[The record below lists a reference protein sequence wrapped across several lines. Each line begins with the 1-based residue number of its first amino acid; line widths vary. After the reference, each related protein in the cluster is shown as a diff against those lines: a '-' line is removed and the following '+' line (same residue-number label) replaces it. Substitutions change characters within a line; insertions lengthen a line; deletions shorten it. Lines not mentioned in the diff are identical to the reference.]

1 MTFHEWT
8 NEQGEVLIL
17 RRIPQSRIT
26 NGDGE
31 GEDFVWP
38 SGVGSVV
45 ECPDWRPDSKCG
57 GGLHGWPLGF
67 GLGEGCDY
75 DIIEDIWLVIGA
87 TPEDVC
93 GELEGNAKC
102 KFRVGVIR
110 FEGTFGAA
118 MEFVR
123 SGFAACVKAMSKE
136 KNGDLGKSTV
146 AGDDGKST
154 VAGNHG
160 QSTVVGDWGRSTVA
174 GDWGKST
181 VAGNH
186 GQSTVA
192 GDLGQSTVVGN
203 WGRSTVAGNL
213 GRSTVAGDWGKSTVA
228 GNHGQSTV
236 AGNCG
241 RSTVAGDYATCEA
254 LGVNCV
260 AAIAGTG
267 RVRVGERGA
276 FAIAYYTDVDG
287 WRFLTGKVGEK
298 CIWDEAT
305 RQIVEAEANV
315 WYVVRDGKLA
325 REKL

>member
-8 NEQGEVLIL
+8 NEQGEVPIL
-17 RRIPQSRIT
+17 RRIPKSRIT
-26 NGDGE
+26 NGGGE

-45 ECPDWRPDSKCG
+45 ECPNWRPDSQCG

-136 KNGDLGKSTV
+136 KNGNMGQSTV
-146 AGDDGKST
+146 AGDWGQSTVAGNDGQST

-160 QSTVVGDWGRSTVA
+160 KSTVVGNW
-174 GDWGKST
+174 
-181 VAGNH
+181 
-186 GQSTVA
+186 
-192 GDLGQSTVVGN
+192 GQSTVVGN

-287 WRFLTGKVGEK
+287 WRFLIGKIGEK

-325 REKL
+325 RETL

>member
-17 RRIPQSRIT
+17 RRIPKSRIT
-26 NGDGE
+26 NGDGK
-31 GEDFVWP
+31 GKDFVWP

-45 ECPDWRPDSKCG
+45 ECPNWRPDSQCG

-192 GDLGQSTVVGN
+192 G
-203 WGRSTVAGNL
+203 
-213 GRSTVAGDWGKSTVA
+213 
-228 GNHGQSTV
+228 
-236 AGNCG
+236 NCG

-276 FAIAYYTDVDG
+276 VAVAYYTDVDG

>member
-45 ECPDWRPDSKCG
+45 ECPNWRPDSQCG

-93 GELEGNAKC
+93 GELEGDAKC

-123 SGFAACVKAMSKE
+123 SGFAACVQAMAMAKE
-136 KNGDLGKSTV
+136 KNGDW
-146 AGDDGKST
+146 
-154 VAGNHG
+154 G
-160 QSTVVGDWGRSTVA
+160 Q
-174 GDWGKST
+174 
-181 VAGNH
+181 
-186 GQSTVA
+186 
-192 GDLGQSTVVGN
+192 
-203 WGRSTVAGNL
+203 
-213 GRSTVAGDWGKSTVA
+213 STVAGDWGKSTVA

-276 FAIAYYTDVDG
+276 VAVAYYTDVDG